1 MITTPADDEDKNIT
15 RYKVE
20 VEVSGFVESEN
31 N

>member
-15 RYKVE
+15 RYEVE

-31 N
+31 D